1 MHIDDYIPR
10 IADEV
15 VSSYLRSFGAVCVEG
30 PKWCGKTWTA
40 KRQAASAFMVGDP
53 AGNFQ
58 NRRLA
63 ETDVTIPLQGESP
76 HLIDEWQEVPPLWD
90 ATRAYVD
97 GSPEKGRYIL
107 TGSSTPNRKGVMHT
121 GTGRIGSLRMG
132 TMSLWELGESSGTV
146 SFAALC
152 RNELPAAKL
161 GESPT
166 LQHLAEL
173 VVRGGWPGAIG
184 VPFKDAVN
192 IPREYIKQV
201 VNNDIHRVDDVKRDI
216 RKVNLLM
223 KSLARNETTTAG
235 IKTLCRDITEV
246 DDGIVDSDTVSSYL
260 GALERMFVIENQ
272 PPFDANVRS
281 SVRVKQSPKRH
292 FCDPSIACALL
303 KLTPEKLIGDL
314 CTFGFMFEAMVE
326 RDMRAYC
333 LGMGAELFH
342 YQDYS
347 GKELDAVVET
357 ADGDWAAIEI
367 KLGSNQE
374 DEAAENLVAI
384 RDAVVADGKP
394 APKALIAVIGKAS
407 ATYRRADGVI
417 VCSPLH
423 LRP

>member
-1 MHIDDYIPR
+1 MHIEGYIPR

-40 KRQAASAFMVGDP
+40 KRQAESAFMVGDP

-63 ETDVTIPLQGESP
+63 ETDVTIPMQGKTP
-76 HLIDEWQEVPPLWD
+76 HLIDEWQEVPQLWD
-90 ATRAYVD
+90 ATRACVD
-97 GSPEKGRYIL
+97 STAEKGRYIL

-132 TMSLWELGESSGTV
+132 TMSLWELGESKGKV
-146 SFAALC
+146 SLAALC
-152 RNELPAAKL
+152 RNELPAAQL
-161 GESPT
+161 DEPPT
-166 LQHLAEL
+166 LQRLAEL

-192 IPREYIKQV
+192 IPREYIRQV
-201 VNNDIHRVDDVKRDI
+201 VNNDIQRLDNVKRDV

-223 KSLARNETTTAG
+223 KSLARNETTSVS
-235 IKTLCRDITEV
+235 IKTLCRDISEV
-246 DDGIVDSDTVSSYL
+246 DEETVDTDTLSTYL

-272 PPFDANVRS
+272 PPFDANIRS
-281 SVRVKQSPKRH
+281 STRVKQSPKRH

-314 CTFGFMFEAMVE
+314 QTFGFMFEAMVE
-326 RDMRAYC
+326 RDLRAYC

-342 YQDYS
+342 YQDYAN
-347 GKELDAVVET
+347 KELDAVIET

-367 KLGSNQE
+367 KLGANQE
-374 DEAAENLVAI
+374 DEAAENLIAI
-384 RDAVVADGKP
+384 RNAIVADGKL
-394 APKALIAVIGKAS
+394 APKALIAIIGKAA

-423 LRP
+423 LCP